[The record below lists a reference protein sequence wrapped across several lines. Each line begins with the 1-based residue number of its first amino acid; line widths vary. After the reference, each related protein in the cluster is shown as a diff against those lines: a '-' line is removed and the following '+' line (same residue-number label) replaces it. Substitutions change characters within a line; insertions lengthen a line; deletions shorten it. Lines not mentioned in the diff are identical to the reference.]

1 MSAGNK
7 VSNFVLLPELILE
20 KSYYV
25 QGGHQIFH
33 CSKKKM
39 AGVLPSLC
47 LW

>member
-25 QGGHQIFH
+25 TGGHQIFSL
-33 CSKKKM
+33 CEKRN
-39 AGVLPSLC
+39 AGILPSLC
-47 LW
+47 V